1 MSQSVDTGAATT
13 ARAAYDA
20 FGRGDIETDLGMCAE
35 DISWNVPEP
44 APHAMSTTGRDGVGR
59 FFGLLTE
66 LWSDFGIDVDLVTEE
81 GDKAIAIG
89 RAHGKLRGTESS
101 YGWVHVFTVRDGEVV
116 RFEEYFAQPEGG
128 FPA

>member
-1 MSQSVDTGAATT
+1 MSQTVDTGAAATV
-13 ARAAYDA
+13 RAAYEA
-20 FGRGDIETDLGMCAE
+20 FGRGDIDSVLGMCAE

-44 APHAMSTTGRDGVGR
+44 IPHAKTTTGRDGVAQ
-59 FFGLLTE
+59 FFGSLAQ
-66 LWSDFGIDVDLVTEE
+66 LWTDFGLDIDLVTEE
-81 GDKAIAIG
+81 GDKGIGIG

-116 RFEEYFAQPEGG
+116 RFDEYVAPPEGG